1 MLLIGL
7 TGPSGAGKGLF
18 CAALK
23 EFGIESID
31 ADAVYHSLLVPP
43 SPCLDA
49 LSREFGRDILTE
61 EGTLNRRKLADIVF
75 SPENAEEK
83 SAKIATLNAITHGY
97 VMARTEEILR
107 EHEKNGVKAVIFDAP
122 ALYEAGA
129 DKRCDLLV
137 TVIASRETRL
147 RRIVERD
154 RLSPAD
160 AEKRIRAQHEDEFYT
175 ARAHKVFSNDGTE
188 EEFRSAVR
196 TFCKDV
202 LLPRISAL
210 HGGVS

>member
-1 MLLIGL
+1 MLVIGL

-18 CAALK
+18 CKELK
-23 EFGIESID
+23 NYGVESID
-31 ADAVYHSLLVPP
+31 ADAVYHSLLIPP

-49 LSREFGRDILTE
+49 LSREFGKQILTE

-83 SAKIATLNAITHGY
+83 SARIATLNTITHGY
-97 VMARTEEILR
+97 VMHRIEEILKK
-107 EHEKNGVKAVIFDAP
+107 HKKNGVKAVILDAP

-129 DKRCDLLV
+129 DKQCDLIV

-154 RLSPAD
+154 RISPLD
-160 AEKRIRAQHEDEFYT
+160 AQKRIRAQHPDEFYT
-175 ARAHKVFSNDGTE
+175 ARAHKVFFNDGGE
-188 EEFRSAVR
+188 EEFQSAVR
-196 TFCKDV
+196 TYYEDV

-210 HGGVS
+210 